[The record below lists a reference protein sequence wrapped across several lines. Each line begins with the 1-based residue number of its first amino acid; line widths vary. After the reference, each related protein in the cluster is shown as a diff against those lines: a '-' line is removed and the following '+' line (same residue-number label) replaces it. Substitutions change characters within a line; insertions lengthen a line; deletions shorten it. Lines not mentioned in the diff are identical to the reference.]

1 MDHQNCKS
9 PHVARLILYF
19 QPLLSALLTCS
30 LSLFMHGGHTNRVSD
45 FSWNLSDPWVLC
57 SAAEDN
63 LLQVWKVA
71 DAIVGKDL
79 DDVPT
84 EELEA

>member
-1 MDHQNCKS
+1 MDRQSCKS
-9 PHVARLILYF
+9 PHVFWFCFIHRSSSDRLTSYI
-19 QPLLSALLTCS
+19 
-30 LSLFMHGGHTNRVSD
+30 SLFMHGGHTNRVSD
-45 FSWNLSDPWVLC
+45 FSWNLNDPWVLC

-84 EELEA
+84 EELEG

>member
-1 MDHQNCKS
+1 MDHPNCKL
-9 PHVARLILYF
+9 PHVARLIFYF
-19 QPLLSALLTCS
+19 QPLLSALLTSS

-45 FSWNLSDPWVLC
+45 FSWNISDPWVLC

>member
-1 MDHQNCKS
+1 MSDRPFCDM
-9 PHVARLILYF
+9 
-19 QPLLSALLTCS
+19 LLTYD
-30 LSLFMHGGHTNRVSD
+30 SLFMHGGHTNRISD
-45 FSWNLSDPWVLC
+45 FSWNLHDPWVLC

-63 LLQVWKVA
+63 LLQVWKVG

-79 DDVPT
+79 EDVPT

>member
-1 MDHQNCKS
+1 
-9 PHVARLILYF
+9 
-19 QPLLSALLTCS
+19 
-30 LSLFMHGGHTNRVSD
+30 MHGGHINSIAE
-45 FSWNLSDPWVLC
+45 FSWNKNDPWLIC

-71 DAIVGKDL
+71 NAIVGKDT

-84 EELEA
+84 EELEQMEP